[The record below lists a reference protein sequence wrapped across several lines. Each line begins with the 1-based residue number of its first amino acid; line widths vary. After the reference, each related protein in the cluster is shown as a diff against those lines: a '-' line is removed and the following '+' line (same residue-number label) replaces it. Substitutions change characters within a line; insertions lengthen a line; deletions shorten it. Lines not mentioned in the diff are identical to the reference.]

1 MRFALL
7 LLALFSLPGRTN
19 PQEEINRALI
29 ERDQRTAE
37 FAAGVNGNVDRRAL
51 EILHQRQLFEAR
63 PLQPTDREQMARER
77 EGFLLRLPPPEKRSG
92 SDPEFKKPLPLPG
105 GPKHGVEPVPA
116 DRVEG

>member
-7 LLALFSLPGRTN
+7 LLALLSLPGRAN
-19 PQEEINRALI
+19 PEQEINRALI

-37 FAAGVNGNVDRRAL
+37 FAAGVNGADRRGL

-63 PLQPTDREQMARER
+63 PLQPHHRAQMARER
-77 EGFLLRLPPPEKRSG
+77 EGFVLRLPPPRARDSVQ
-92 SDPEFKKPLPLPG
+92 KPLPLPG
-105 GPKHGVEPVPA
+105 GPKHGVEPIPA

>member
-1 MRFALL
+1 MKFWICLAGLIPALSFA
-7 LLALFSLPGRTN
+7 N

-37 FAAGVNGNVDRRAL
+37 FAAGVNGADRRGL

-63 PLQPTDREQMARER
+63 PLQPYHREQMARER
-77 EGFLLRLPPPEKRSG
+77 EGFVLRLPPPRARDS
-92 SDPEFKKPLPLPG
+92 FLKPLPLPG
-105 GPKHGVEPVPA
+105 GPKHGVEPIPA

>member
-37 FAAGVNGNVDRRAL
+37 FAAGVNGADRRGL

-63 PLQPTDREQMARER
+63 PLQPTDRAQMARER
-77 EGFLLRLPPPEKRSG
+77 EGFLLRLPPPTKRNSF
-92 SDPEFKKPLPLPG
+92 EKPLPLPG
-105 GPKHGVEPVPA
+105 GPKHGVEPIPA